1 MMVGER
7 PPAAELAGRIIS
19 CVIVEDQAMFL
30 EMLSEMVALR
40 GGLRVVDQ
48 ARTVAAGRVA
58 CTTHRPDLLIL
69 DLALTDGEG
78 LDVARTFVEA
88 NPDGRVIVV
97 SGNASD
103 FVCPAWLT
111 PALQAVIS
119 KNETF
124 QALRQELDDL
134 VGGGRLPSPARVR
147 TATAEL
153 SPREAEI
160 FALMG
165 DGLTTR
171 QIAERLHLSEH
182 TVHTHRK
189 RLALKL
195 GTQGDELTR
204 LAITQ
209 RLFSLGPPAE

>member
-1 MMVGER
+1 M
-7 PPAAELAGRIIS
+7 IS

>member
-7 PPAAELAGRIIS
+7 PPAAEPAGRMIS

>member
-1 MMVGER
+1 M
-7 PPAAELAGRIIS
+7 
-19 CVIVEDQAMFL
+19 
-30 EMLSEMVALR
+30 
-40 GGLRVVDQ
+40 
-48 ARTVAAGRVA
+48 
-58 CTTHRPDLLIL
+58 
-69 DLALTDGEG
+69 
-78 LDVARTFVEA
+78 ARTFVEA

-124 QALRQELDDL
+124 QSLRQELDDL
-134 VGGGRLPSPARVR
+134 VGEVRLPSPARLR